1 VTNRKPILIGLTGNR
16 GSGKDTSFGYIEECA
31 KENNVLAA
39 RRAFADQLKFS
50 FARIFF
56 PEINLEDALVWCN
69 KIKKNSIINA
79 GDGVAVTGRQALQ
92 HYGLE
97 AHRDLFG
104 ENFWLDLILPE
115 NNWENNFNAD
125 ICVITDVRLDN
136 EAKRIK
142 ELGGEVWK
150 IQRKL
155 DTVDQHVTE
164 QGISEELID
173 IHVMNISFEELEI
186 QIRSLTNAI
195 CERNNA

>member
-1 VTNRKPILIGLTGNR
+1 MASNKPVLIGLTGNR
-16 GSGKDTSFGYIEECA
+16 GSGKDTSFGYIDKCA
-31 KENNVLAA
+31 KENNVLAV

-69 KIKKNSIINA
+69 KIKKNPIINA

-115 NNWENNFNAD
+115 TNWENNFNAD

-173 IHVMNISFEELEI
+173 VHVMNISFEELEI